1 MKFLCLHGKGTSAEI
16 FEMQTG
22 AVFSL
27 HAQFLVAETIT
38 EGFRNL
44 LPKHF
49 DYDFLEGEKEV
60 PPAPLI
66 AKVFPGPYMSYLTD
80 YSVSSIEEQHEFI
93 MNIVDEEG
101 PFDGVMGFSQGASL
115 AASILIHHQIEKPWL
130 PPPFRVAVFLCAT
143 YAHSRNSLDG
153 KDVTDKV
160 PASGL
165 PDRRRSTDSG
175 YSSDDNSARDS
186 IRVFYA
192 DSTKARIQ
200 IPTAHLYGENDSYLH
215 ESLEIVDLCD
225 QRLSLEFKHKGGHEV
240 PMDAVSNKKIRDIIA
255 MTCERGETFS

>member
-16 FEMQTG
+16 FEMQT
-22 AVFSL
+22 
-27 HAQFLVAETIT
+27 

-44 LPKHF
+44 LPEHF

-60 PPAPLI
+60 PPAPLV

-80 YSVSSIEEQHEFI
+80 YSVGSIEEQHEFI

-130 PPPFRVAVFLCAT
+130 PPPFRVAVFLCAI

-160 PASGL
+160 PASEL

-175 YSSDDNSARDS
+175 YSSDDDSGRDS